1 MRLGC
6 PDSERL
12 KATGSPLAFPLEHW
26 EGAPQGAWQT
36 CAPSHPIAVL
46 RNASH
51 GLAEAQFR
59 VCSRKIQKLP
69 PTPTSGSG
77 DSPKPTSAASCCGP
91 YPTLSGV
98 DIIRS
103 STCGKQSEANKTH
116 QLVSEQPPCLQET
129 HPTPRCYSVST
140 ALLSGSVSW
149 ARVVPTELPPCFC
162 IGHFHIS
169 FS

>member
-69 PTPTSGSG
+69 P
-77 DSPKPTSAASCCGP
+77 
-91 YPTLSGV
+91 
-98 DIIRS
+98 
-103 STCGKQSEANKTH
+103 
-116 QLVSEQPPCLQET
+116 
-129 HPTPRCYSVST
+129 
-140 ALLSGSVSW
+140 
-149 ARVVPTELPPCFC
+149 LPPPGLGTLPNPPLQLLAVAP
-162 IGHFHIS
+162 IPP
-169 FS
+169 